1 MKFKLFTTDE
11 RACEVVIFLSL
22 APIEFGVVK
31 FDIGWLRTL
40 SRVIEAVPVVVP
52 TGAPR
57 ATDEGLGTA
66 IEPFK
71 VLLE

>member
-1 MKFKLFTTDE
+1 M
-11 RACEVVIFLSL
+11 FLSL

-31 FDIGWLRTL
+31 FAIGWLRTL
-40 SRVIEAVPVVVP
+40 SNVIEAVPVVVP

-66 IEPFK
+66 IEPLK